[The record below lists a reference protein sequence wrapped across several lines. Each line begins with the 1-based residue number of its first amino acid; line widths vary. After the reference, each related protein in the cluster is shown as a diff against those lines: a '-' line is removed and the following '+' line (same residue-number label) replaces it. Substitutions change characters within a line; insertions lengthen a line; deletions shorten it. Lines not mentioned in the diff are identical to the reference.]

1 MKNKLCSSLLC
12 EYGQC
17 PGSPTCVILTYY
29 VQSSGQRTSSSQRIY
44 LKQNKLLLFL
54 KLFKWKTMFDNVLA
68 LTHKCRYAHTHTH
81 TPTHRYV
88 CTSIHPSADGE
99 IRGQLVGVESL
110 FPPCGYWRAN
120 GPLSLAARALSTE
133 QSCKVQKHNF
143 ILPNNWG
150 DTET

>member
-29 VQSSGQRTSSSQRIY
+29 VRSSGQGTSSSQRIY

-68 LTHKCRYAHTHTH
+68 LTHKCRYAHTRTH
-81 TPTHRYV
+81 TLLHTGMRAQAHTQVQMGRSEDSLWELNLSSHHV
-88 CTSIHPSADGE
+88 GTG
-99 IRGQLVGVESL
+99 GQTWAIKFGSKSPV
-110 FPPCGYWRAN
+110 Y
-120 GPLSLAARALSTE
+120 
-133 QSCKVQKHNF
+133 
-143 ILPNNWG
+143 
-150 DTET
+150 